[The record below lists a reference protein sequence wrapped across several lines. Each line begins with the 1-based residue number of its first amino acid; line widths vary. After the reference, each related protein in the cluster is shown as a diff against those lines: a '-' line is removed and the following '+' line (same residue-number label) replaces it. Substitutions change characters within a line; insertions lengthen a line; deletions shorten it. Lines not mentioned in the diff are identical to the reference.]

1 MLLAAVAGLAVA
13 APVRPAGLCDRPVYL
28 FGDSSLLARGV
39 RASGSADLPA
49 RMKVFFRRV
58 CGDGIK
64 VETIAR
70 DGGRLGDDVDAIAER
85 LARTVPSIAIVH
97 YPTSDIEAGASVDEL
112 LRAYSRMVQA
122 CASSVSICVV
132 GGQLP
137 VNSFTR
143 AANDRQIELE
153 SRASYGL
160 GSNYLPLHRHFESES
175 GTRRLMMPLD
185 SGDGRLVNDA
195 GHATLFELYRRRLI
209 ELADPGMRR

>member
-97 YPTSDIEAGASVDEL
+97 YPSSDIEAGASVDQL
-112 LRAYSRMVQA
+112 LRAYSRLAHA
-122 CASSVSICVV
+122 CACLLYTSAAADQRPRV
-132 GGQLP
+132 GFGGRPILKKHKLNNNDVAKP
-137 VNSFTR
+137 VIVT
-143 AANDRQIELE
+143 
-153 SRASYGL
+153 
-160 GSNYLPLHRHFESES
+160 
-175 GTRRLMMPLD
+175 
-185 SGDGRLVNDA
+185 
-195 GHATLFELYRRRLI
+195 
-209 ELADPGMRR
+209 